1 MSGIYIHI
9 PFCSQRC
16 IYCDFY
22 STTNL
27 KQQTAYVQAVLQEA
41 KLRSNYLNQTIKTLY
56 FGGGTPSQ
64 LQPEAWHLLL
74 NGLCSIF
81 DLSAIEEFTVECNP
95 DDMDEDYIKL
105 LQSLGVNRL
114 SFGVQSFNDDE
125 LIFLNRRHNAQQAIE
140 LVGKLQKNG
149 FLNISMDLMFA
160 LPNQTIDSWN
170 RTLDIALSLN
180 VQHIS
185 AYSLMYEGRT
195 RLVQLR
201 DQGKIV
207 EMNDEKA
214 RQLFELLIERT
225 SQAGLQQYEI
235 SNFALPGY
243 ASLHN
248 SSYWKGIPYLGLG
261 ASAHSY
267 NGDTRQWNI
276 SHLKKY
282 IEGVNQASNYYEI
295 EHLSPDDSYNEYVMT
310 GLRTESGIS
319 LKFIRETFGE
329 ERLSY
334 LLKNAQ
340 ISLDNELLVRNDSV
354 LKLTKS
360 GIYVSD
366 SVMSDL
372 MYI

>member
-41 KLRSNYLNQTIKTLY
+41 KLRQNYLTQPIQTLY

-74 NGLCSIF
+74 NGLRTIY
-81 DLSAIEEFTVECNP
+81 DLSEVEELTVECNP
-95 DDMDEDYIKL
+95 DDMDFSYIQL
-105 LQSLGVNRL
+105 LKSLGVNRL

-125 LIFLNRRHNAQQAIE
+125 LIFLNRRHNAQQAID
-140 LVGKLQKNG
+140 LVGKLQENG
-149 FLNISMDLMFA
+149 FSNISIDLMFA
-160 LPNQTIDSWN
+160 LPNQTIESWN

-180 VQHIS
+180 VQHVS

-201 DQGKIV
+201 DQGKIM
-207 EMNDEKA
+207 EMNDETA
-214 RQLFELLIERT
+214 SQLFELLIERT
-225 SQAGLQQYEI
+225 AQAGLQQYEI

-243 ASLHN
+243 ASQHN
-248 SSYWKGIPYLGLG
+248 SSYWKGITYLGLG
-261 ASAHSY
+261 ASAHSF
-267 NGDTRQWNI
+267 NGDTRQWNV

-282 IEGVNQASNYYEI
+282 IDGVNQGSDYYEI
-295 EHLSPDDSYNEYVMT
+295 EYLSLDDQYNEYVMT

-319 LKFIRETFGE
+319 LKYIKETFGKV
-329 ERLSY
+329 RLAY
-334 LLKNAQ
+334 LLKNAEMS
-340 ISLDNELLVRNDSV
+340 IHNGLLMRNNSI

>member
-140 LVGKLQKNG
+140 LVGKLQENG
-149 FLNISMDLMFA
+149 FSNISMDLMFA

-282 IEGVNQASNYYEI
+282 IEGVNQASAYYEI

>member
-41 KLRSNYLNQTIKTLY
+41 KLRQNYLTQPIKTLY

-74 NGLCSIF
+74 NGLRSIY
-81 DLSAIEEFTVECNP
+81 DLSEVEELTVECNP
-95 DDMDEDYIKL
+95 DDMDLNYIQL
-105 LQSLGVNRL
+105 LKSLAVNRL

-125 LIFLNRRHNAQQAIE
+125 LIFLNRRHNAQQAID
-140 LVGKLQKNG
+140 LVGKLQENG
-149 FLNISMDLMFA
+149 FSNISIDLMFA
-160 LPNQTIDSWN
+160 LPNQTMESWT

-180 VQHIS
+180 VQHVS

-214 RQLFELLIERT
+214 RQLFELLIDRT
-225 SQAGLQQYEI
+225 AQAGLQQYEI
-235 SNFALPGY
+235 SNFALAGY

-248 SSYWKGIPYLGLG
+248 SSYWKGITYLGLG
-261 ASAHSY
+261 ASAHSF
-267 NGDTRQWNI
+267 NGDTRQWNV
-276 SHLKKY
+276 SHLQKY
-282 IEGVNQASNYYEI
+282 IDGVTQGSDYYEI
-295 EHLSPDDSYNEYVMT
+295 ENLSLDDRYNEYVMT

-319 LKFIRETFGE
+319 LNHIKETFGNV
-329 ERLSY
+329 RLAY
-334 LLKNAQ
+334 LLENAEMS
-340 ISLDNELLVRNDSV
+340 IHNGLLMRNNSI